1 MILKNRIIISFLMLI
16 IFSFPTFAKNEAKNI
31 YVPAYSSIF
40 YGNNSSEFDLTVTLT
55 VRNINISNS
64 IIVNE
69 ISYFNTSG
77 KLIKKYLDKQTLVK
91 PLETL
96 SFIVNESDTHGGV
109 GANFIVKW
117 SSAKVVKAPLVETIM
132 IGAKG
137 QQGISFSSRGVNI
150 D

>member
-1 MILKNRIIISFLMLI
+1 MIIVFCL
-16 IFSFPTFAKNEAKNI
+16 PTFAKNEIKNI

-55 VRNINISNS
+55 VRNINMKNS
-64 IIVNE
+64 IIINE

-77 KLIKKYLDKQTLVK
+77 KLVKRYLDKQTLVK
-91 PLETL
+91 PLETI
-96 SFIVNESDTHGGV
+96 SFVVNESDTHGGV

-117 SSAKVVKAPLVETIM
+117 SSLKEVKAPLVETIM